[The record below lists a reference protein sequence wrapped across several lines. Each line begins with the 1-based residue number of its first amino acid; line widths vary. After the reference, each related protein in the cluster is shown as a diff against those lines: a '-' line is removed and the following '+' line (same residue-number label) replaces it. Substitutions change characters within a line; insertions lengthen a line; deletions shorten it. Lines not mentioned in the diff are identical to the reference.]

1 MNEENPAP
9 LDVTPVR
16 ASRRRAILALVGVAC
31 LGLGAWLIVSWW
43 NARVPDP
50 SSADPDR
57 LIAFIMSDR
66 FNELSDAERRAFA
79 EQMVKRYADMDDAQ
93 RKLAEEQ
100 AKQFAKDNP
109 DQARE
114 QTIKFWK
121 DYVVSEAESYV
132 EVPPDQRRAYL
143 ETKMAGW
150 RMMFG
155 ERPGQDRP
163 AGERRER
170 EDQEWAERLG
180 PENQAKA
187 TKFFQDEVLPRTS
200 ARDRALATL
209 MMRDLGKMM
218 RE

>member
-1 MNEENPAP
+1 MTDDSPAP
-9 LDVTPVR
+9 LEVTPVR
-16 ASRRRAILALVGVAC
+16 TGRRRFITGVIGLVC
-31 LGLGAWLIVSWW
+31 LGLGAWLIVSWF

-50 SSADPDR
+50 STATAER

-79 EQMVKRYADMDDAQ
+79 EQMVKRYGDMDDDQ
-93 RKLAEEQ
+93 RKLAEDQ

-132 EVPPDQRRAYL
+132 AVPPDQRRSYL

-150 RMMFG
+150 KLMFG

-170 EDQEWAERLG
+170 EDREWAERLG

-187 TKFFQDEVLPRTS
+187 NKFLQDEVLPRTS
-200 ARDRALATL
+200 AKDRALATL